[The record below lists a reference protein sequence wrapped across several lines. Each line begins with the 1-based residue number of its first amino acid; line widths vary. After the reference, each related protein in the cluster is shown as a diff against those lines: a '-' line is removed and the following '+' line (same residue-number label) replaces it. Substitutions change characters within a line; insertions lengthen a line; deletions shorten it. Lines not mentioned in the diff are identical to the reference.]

1 MRVGGA
7 QTASQGGTSQLASLS
22 FAYDALY
29 RIPTVVDAAGT
40 TKYRGHEKLDTTAIY
55 TEVSIKQL
63 QEVHARCHPTAQ
75 AVPAPNA
82 PGGEEDP
89 AQPVERAAEKAANPL
104 PNPDPEA

>member
-22 FAYDALY
+22 LAYDTVY

-63 QEVHARCHPTAQ
+63 QEGHARCRPTAQ
-75 AVPAPNA
+75 AVPAPNPA
-82 PGGEEDP
+82 GGTEVP
-89 AQPVERAAEKAANPL
+89 A
-104 PNPDPEA
+104 